1 MPVGGRLEHQPPA
14 AQASTS
20 TARARGRCGVHRKY
34 QSEVQHRQR
43 GHRRHQRQLSRNT
56 LHACSTRT
64 TQSTKRPVP
73 CFNLHGRKRH
83 APNACNPTKDTQS
96 NKCLVPHANLRGCE
110 RHAPNAYHQ
119 RQDLRG
125 MTRVQWHMNSIQ
137 K

>member
-1 MPVGGRLEHQPPA
+1 M
-14 AQASTS
+14 
-20 TARARGRCGVHRKY
+20 
-34 QSEVQHRQR
+34 
-43 GHRRHQRQLSRNT
+43 
-56 LHACSTRT
+56 
-64 TQSTKRPVP
+64 P